1 MKKSKMLPYLLL
13 LPCFLVVIILYG
25 YPMVLTFINSFNR
38 VNLLTGSSDF
48 IGLANY
54 KSIFNDPQF
63 YKSLSVTVKYTIIT
77 VFLKIFLGFLLA
89 YLLSSNIFAKKQFR
103 FLVLIPW
110 AIPQVAVSTLW
121 KWILDGRYGYI
132 NYFFM
137 KLGITKSPIL
147 FLSDPNIA
155 LYCAAFVDAWLGI
168 SFVSMMFLAALEQ
181 IPTSLYEAAE
191 IDGANKRRQFFDI
204 TLPGIKHTFVTILI
218 LVTIWTFNSFNVIY
232 VLTQGGPMRSTE
244 TLIIKIYQEAFSRF
258 NIGASSALTMIVVV
272 ILSLMTFIYSR
283 RLLNEK

>member
-147 FLSDPNIA
+147 FLSDPKIA